1 MTVPSKKWA
10 GAVLAGTLAAL
21 SLTACTTSASPA
33 GSSSGGASGAAGS
46 TVAFLMPDTGSTR
59 YELHD
64 RPGFES
70 KLKELCPDCKP
81 LYNNADSS
89 VDKQQQQFN
98 SAIAQGAKVIV
109 LDPVDS
115 AAAVSLVKNAQAQG
129 VKVIAYDRPIPDAK
143 VDFYV
148 SFDNEG
154 IGKAIGDS
162 LVTKVKEGTVP
173 SGGGLLLV
181 NGSPTDAAAGLIKK
195 GIHEAVDSS
204 GVPVLAEYD
213 TIDWKPENAQ
223 KWVAGQISRFGEDKI
238 AGVVA
243 ANDGTAGGT
252 IAAFKSAGGNVPP
265 VSGNDATVAGLQ
277 LIISGD
283 QYNTISKP
291 SEIVGG
297 AAAQAAVDL
306 LGGKAPETTGDV
318 FGSPTK
324 LFTPTLV
331 TQDNLKSEIVDKNIT
346 PASELCTTEYAAAC
360 KKLSIQ

>member
-10 GAVLAGTLAAL
+10 CLAAAGMLTTLALAGCADV
-21 SLTACTTSASPA
+21 SAKPG
-33 GSSSGGASGAAGS
+33 GSSSGGAAGS

-70 KLKELCPDCKP
+70 KLKELCADCKP

-154 IGKAIGDS
+154 IGKAIGAS
-162 LVTKVKEGTVP
+162 LVQDVKKTAVP
-173 SGGGLLLV
+173 SGSGVLIV

-195 GIHEAVDSS
+195 GVHEAVDSS

-213 TIDWKPENAQ
+213 TIEWKPENAQ
-223 KWVAGQISRFGEDKI
+223 KWVAGQLSRFNDKVV
-238 AGVVA
+238 GVVA

-252 IAAFKSAGGNVPP
+252 IAAFKSAGGKVPP

-277 LIISGD
+277 LIIAGD

-306 LGGKAPETTGDV
+306 LSGKTPETTGDV

-324 LFTPTLV
+324 LFTPTLI
-331 TQDNLKSEIVDKNIT
+331 TQDNLKAEIVDKNIT
-346 PASELCTTEYAAAC
+346 PASELCTSAYAAAC
-360 KKLSIQ
+360 KKLGIA